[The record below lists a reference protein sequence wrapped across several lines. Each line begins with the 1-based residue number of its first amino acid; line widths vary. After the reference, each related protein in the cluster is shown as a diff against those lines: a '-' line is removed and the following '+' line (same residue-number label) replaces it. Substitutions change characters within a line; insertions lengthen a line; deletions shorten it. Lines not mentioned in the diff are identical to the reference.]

1 MKSSSKTL
9 ALLSHYFNV
18 LTGTLALI
26 LIHCIRVV
34 VVLLPMLVL
43 LWSLVLVLLV
53 TSVVMRVLVG
63 ATRFKNRH
71 FR

>member
-26 LIHCIRVV
+26 LIHCIRV